1 MRVALVAHGL
11 PPHQRGGVESHT
23 AALAR
28 ELARAGALVEV
39 FVPRVFAGLTPLAQR
54 REERHPGE
62 HGYAVTAVNVG
73 AVDDPAEDGERRLA
87 EAFGAFL
94 DRERP
99 DVVHFEHLSVLG
111 ADAIQEAQRRG
122 IPTIFVAH
130 DWWAVHD
137 DTRLVLPDLT
147 TFEPGDLEAEARGR
161 LAARWLAT
169 QRATHS
175 EGERAGGLESAGA
188 GIHTELDEATSARLA
203 AFLHPAGSV
212 PSGAAPYGAAGS
224 APYGAAPYGA
234 AGSAP
239 SGAAPYGAARMTAR
253 GARTEPPALDA
264 ELELVR
270 ARQAAKRLAL
280 SLVDARFAT
289 SRTLARRLSALVGRA
304 FSFRA
309 PGIDRERIAAAARP
323 PRIDGRFRLGFLGSV
338 TKERGLHVLLEALE
352 GLAASSEPADAAKP
366 IELHVHGDSSDRV
379 YVARC
384 RQRAEALGAV
394 WHGAYTPEELPQHLA
409 ALDAVCLP
417 SLWSDSAPFVLRE
430 AYAAGL
436 PVVVSDTEALRESVL
451 PTVGEEAR
459 AQESRGAGG
468 HDTRPLGLLVTP
480 GDAGALRAALRR
492 LVQDDTLRASLVSAV
507 RRVDGPLAK
516 RLGQEASEWLATYTQ
531 LVAAAQRRRAPA
543 QVPAHL
549 AGFARRL
556 AALEELP
563 TRLLFQEVTQGLVQ
577 LGAAVGLDVSAADLM
592 TLAVGRGSRLRD
604 ERAADARAIEWLRSS
619 LTELGD
625 ARRQLEAETRWR
637 DEQLRLLTERVAS
650 FEQSLGEREAEL
662 ARLRAERDREQMS
675 LRAERDDHGAQR
687 GALEGE
693 RERLH
698 VAIAAR
704 EREQGELTAQLEQAR
719 GALRSLVEE
728 RDWLRDTLDRGT
740 RELRWL
746 REHVAGD
753 TEDALTDR
761 EALELHFERL
771 RSEHESLQSHEAWLR
786 REVGAMLRELADPGG
801 CADHGNRAK
810 TGNRANTGTGSADLA
825 GERALEQALVD
836 GRARLARLVGELTWR
851 RREMDAARAAAA
863 GLFARVAGGE
873 LALRARGWTGAAGRE
888 GAAHEHVPFE
898 LPAAPDHIVQPAPRG
913 LAPRTATPAR
923 PAPSTDTGRAPSSP
937 ERAGSREER
946 P

>member
-99 DVVHFEHLSVLG
+99 HVVHFEHLSVLG

-137 DTRLVLPDLT
+137 DTRLVLPDLS

-188 GIHTELDEATSARLA
+188 GLHTELDEATSARLA
-203 AFLHPAGSV
+203 AFLHPAGS
-212 PSGAAPYGAAGS
+212 G
-224 APYGAAPYGA
+224 
-234 AGSAP
+234 P
-239 SGAAPYGAARMTAR
+239 SGAAPYGAARATAR
-253 GARTEPPALDA
+253 GARPEPPALDA

-270 ARQAAKRLAL
+270 ARQAAKRFAL

-379 YVARC
+379 YVAHC

-468 HDTRPLGLLVTP
+468 HDTRPLGLLVAP

-516 RLGQEASEWLATYTQ
+516 RLGQEAAEWLATYTQ

-549 AGFARRL
+549 VGFARRL

-577 LGAAVGLDVSAADLM
+577 LGAAVGLDVSAPDLM

-637 DEQLRLLTERVAS
+637 DEQLRALTERVAS

-662 ARLRAERDREQMS
+662 ARLRAERDREQMN

-801 CADHGNRAK
+801 RADH
-810 TGNRANTGTGSADLA
+810 GNRANTGTGPADLA
-825 GERALEQALVD
+825 GERALEEALAE

-873 LALRARGWTGAAGRE
+873 LALRARGWTGAAGKE
-888 GAAHEHVPFE
+888 GAAHEHVPFD

-913 LAPRTATPAR
+913 LAPRTAAPAR